1 MCHVRAGAVEKVSIA
16 KYVPFSNDGS
26 ATTAARALRETGTGG
41 RGRALGGGA

>member
-26 ATTAARALRETGTGG
+26 ATTSARALRETGTGG